1 MDFTARMN
9 SNPPRIILRASLLTG
24 LSLIGLIATYFV
36 AVRTVRGQ
44 FLDLLALSGQKVEP
58 QRLVSSAGTMLG
70 TISVASVA
78 AVLVGVVA
86 VGLARKR
93 RRVGLIVAGILVGA
107 VSTTEALKR
116 EILTR
121 PQLVRLSDLDV
132 AVNTLPSGHSTT
144 AMSVVVALIL
154 LVPKRGQFLAAILGA
169 PYAVGIGIAT
179 VVVHWHRPS
188 DVVAAWFVV
197 AAWTFL
203 GLAVLR
209 LTDALEVDEPASWGR
224 HIGPG
229 LVALV
234 AAATSVLMVTTVI
247 GLTAHLPSIPDVEHR
262 AALKSAFAFGF
273 SLASIAAVGVT
284 FIGTLLWV
292 LRDSVLTDPGK
303 GDAKC
308 GPAASSPT
316 R

>member
-1 MDFTARMN
+1 VNIAARL
-9 SNPPRIILRASLLTG
+9 SSSTPRIVLRASVLSG
-24 LSLIGLIATYFV
+24 LSAVGLASTYFV

-58 QRLVSSAGTMLG
+58 QRLVSSAGTLLG

-78 AVLVGVVA
+78 AAFVGVVA
-86 VGLARKR
+86 VGLLRNR
-93 RRVGLIVAGILVGA
+93 RRVGLIVAGILFGA
-107 VSTTEALKR
+107 VSTTEVLKR
-116 EILTR
+116 VILTR
-121 PQLVRLSDLDV
+121 PELVRLSDLDV
-132 AVNTLPSGHSTT
+132 AVNTLPSGHSTA
-144 AMSVVVALIL
+144 AMSVVIAVIL
-154 LVPKRGQFLAAILGA
+154 LVPKRFQFLASIFGA

-197 AAWTFL
+197 AGWTFL
-203 GLAVLR
+203 GLALLR
-209 LTDALEVDEPASWGR
+209 LTEALQADEPASWGR

-247 GLTAHLPSIPDVEHR
+247 GLTAHLPKIPDVEHR

-273 SLASIAAVGVT
+273 SLASIAAVGMT

-292 LRDSVLTDPGK
+292 LRDSVLTEPGTESCSCPQT
-303 GDAKC
+303 GGTVAK
-308 GPAASSPT
+308 
-316 R
+316 